1 MHKIL
6 SGITLMTIMF
16 LASCGIEPTISLEK
30 QTFAPGEEI
39 RLTFKAPKYDE
50 SGWIGIIPS
59 NVPHGS
65 ESTNDEYDL
74 DYQYLDGQTSGVMIF
89 IAPGQEGSYDFR
101 MHDMDGDG
109 KEVTYTTFNIKIVI
123 EGASL
128 KIEKETFAP
137 GEEIKVEFEAPPVFG
152 AGAWVGIIPSDIPH
166 GSESK
171 NDEYDI
177 DYHYIEKRV
186 SGTMFF
192 TAPAEAGEY
201 DIRMHDTDNNGN
213 EIMFVSFEVNSQ

>member
-1 MHKIL
+1 MRKIVCC
-6 SGITLMTIMF
+6 ITLMTIMF
-16 LASCGIEPTISLEK
+16 LVSCGIEPTISLEK

-39 RLTFKAPKYDE
+39 RLTFKAPKYE
-50 SGWIGIIPS
+50 ENGWIGIIPS

-65 ESTNDEYDL
+65 EATNDEYDL

-101 MHDMDGDG
+101 MHDTDGDG

-152 AGAWVGIIPSDIPH
+152 AGAWIGIIPSDIPH

-171 NDEYDI
+171 NDEHDI
-177 DYHYIEKRV
+177 DYHYIEKRT
-186 SGTMFF
+186 SGMMFF
-192 TAPAEAGEY
+192 TAPEEPGEY
-201 DIRMHDTDNNGN
+201 HIRMHDTDNNGN
-213 EIMFVSFEVNSQ
+213 EIMFVSFEVAE